1 MHIKTI
7 ALAALLLS
15 GCASV
20 EYSKPGRLSGIDVKG
35 SAGPA
40 SQLVRVST
48 SSFHMFWTVPIAC
61 GDVRWDPKKR
71 TIADGTVFGSDFA
84 GADEVQT
91 TLLRLAESRN
101 ADLVDVNLDW
111 GDQSF
116 AGVSYQ
122 GAVGTCF
129 GLSKFSATGVLVPRT
144 GASK

>member
-1 MHIKTI
+1 MCIKPI
-7 ALAALLLS
+7 ALAALLLT

-20 EYSKPGRLSGIDVKG
+20 EYSSPGKLSGVDIKG
-35 SAGPA
+35 SIGPG
-40 SQLVRVST
+40 SQLVRVKT
-48 SSFHMFWTVPIAC
+48 SSFHMFWTLPIAG

-71 TIADGTVFGSDFA
+71 DIVGGTSFGSDFA

-91 TLLRLAESRN
+91 ALLRLAESRN
-101 ADLVDVNLDW
+101 ADLADVQLDW

-116 AGVSYQ
+116 VGVSYQ

-129 GLSKFSATGVLVPRT
+129 GLSTFAATGVLVPRT